1 MSAPRR
7 ERDTNRVYQNP
18 ISNVNVLKNL
28 SANSY
33 TTSPSFKGSQFGTNP
48 SIGNVQAKLNKWLN
62 DGKPEVTA
70 TIGRSVK
77 KATGETTSEARQKAY
92 NAASTEHTDNL
103 KSGTYYQQEKTAD
116 GMSRFPSKEAPIKIN
131 TDPAKGK

>member
-1 MSAPRR
+1 MAARRR
-7 ERDTNRVYQNP
+7 ENDTNRVYQTP
-18 ISNVNVLKNL
+18 KSNVNVLKTL

-48 SIGNVQAKLNKWLN
+48 SIGNVEARLNKWLK

-92 NAASTEHTDNL
+92 NAASTEHTENL
-103 KSGTYYQQEKTAD
+103 KSGKYAQQNMVAD
-116 GMSRFPSKEAPIKIN
+116 SMSRFPSKEPAIKIN

>member
-1 MSAPRR
+1 MAARRR
-7 ERDTNRVYQNP
+7 ENDTSRVYQTP
-18 ISNVNVLKNL
+18 KSNVNVLKTL

-48 SIGNVQAKLNKWLN
+48 SIGNAQAKLNKWLN

-92 NAASTEHTDNL
+92 NAASTEHTENL
-103 KSGTYYQQEKTAD
+103 KSGKYAQQEMNSTFV
-116 GMSRFPSKEAPIKIN
+116 GMNKQPAIKIN

>member
-1 MSAPRR
+1 MAAKRR
-7 ERDTNRVYQNP
+7 EGDANRVYQTSK
-18 ISNVNVLKNL
+18 SNVNVLRNL
-28 SANSY
+28 SANGT
-33 TTSPSFKGSQFGTNP
+33 TTSPDFKGSQFSLTP
-48 SIGNVQAKLNKWLN
+48 SLGSGRASLNKWLN

-70 TIGRSVK
+70 HMGRSVK

-103 KSGTYYQQEKTAD
+103 KSGKYAQQEMNSTFV
-116 GMSRFPSKEAPIKIN
+116 GMNKQPAIKIN